1 MKPDDITLPVS
12 SRGSSRNRCGQPTTR
27 LSADPIFR
35 RWAGSLL
42 VIAPLVG
49 CSAPTPPAAPDLGFV
64 TGRFSLAAQTGS
76 EHLDAITWRGFGDP
90 ALEAL
95 INQARSANLDVRIA
109 QERVRQARAGSIAAA
124 SRLMPTVSVT
134 GSLSDQRTGLPAQI
148 KQRTPDVRAT
158 RGGIE
163 MGWELDVFGA
173 ARAAADAAEL
183 DALAADAGVETAQW
197 LATTEVAR
205 QYLIWQGARLR
216 LRQLQTLLQTQQET
230 ERLTRNR
237 EADGLA
243 SRFDVTRAAGEVQT
257 LAGQLPALRTLVSV
271 TEAQIKVLLGLSPEV
286 RLSALNPE
294 TQPDL
299 PQAPQ
304 FNPGQPIELLTR
316 RPDLR
321 VAERQLLAESAR
333 LRESQADQWPRV
345 VFGAALG
352 QQDLRLNGLDLSPSR
367 FSNVAI
373 AFSLPLFN
381 AGRLRAA
388 VERQSARERS
398 AMLQY
403 ERAVL
408 VALHD
413 VENSLVA
420 LDQERERGL
429 QLAAAVDSRREGLK
443 HARSLHR
450 EGQIDLLQVL
460 EAQRSLIAAELA
472 ATDSRTSRALGAVQ
486 LIRALG
492 GGWYTTPPAISA
504 ATASSTLFP
513 AFKP

>member
-1 MKPDDITLPVS
+1 MKPDEITLTAC
-12 SRGSSRNRCGQPTTR
+12 SRGSSRSWGSHPKTR
-27 LSADPIFR
+27 LSANPILR
-35 RWAGSLL
+35 RGAGSLL
-42 VIAPLVG
+42 VIALIG

-64 TGRFSLAAQTGS
+64 TGRFSQSAQTGS
-76 EHLDAITWRGFGDP
+76 DHLDAITWRGFGDP

-95 INQARSANLDVRIA
+95 IDQARSANLDVRIA

-134 GSLSDQRTGLPAQI
+134 GSLSDQRTGLPTQI

-163 MGWELDVFGA
+163 MGWELDLFGA
-173 ARAAADAAEL
+173 ARAASDAAEL

-205 QYLIWQGARLR
+205 QYLIWQGARVR
-216 LRQLQTLLQTQQET
+216 LKQFQILLHTQQET
-230 ERLTRNR
+230 ERLTRDR
-237 EADGLA
+237 EAGGLA
-243 SRFDVTRAAGEVQT
+243 SRFDVTRAAAEVQN

-271 TEAQIKVLLGLSPEV
+271 TEAQIKVLLGLNPEV
-286 RLSALNPE
+286 RLLALNAE
-294 TQPDL
+294 TPPDL
-299 PQAPQ
+299 PHAPQ

-333 LRESQADQWPRV
+333 LRESRADQWPRF

-381 AGRLRAA
+381 AGRLRAD

-403 ERAVL
+403 QRAVL

-420 LDQERERGL
+420 LDQERERGV

-460 EAQRSLIAAELA
+460 EAQRSLIAAELV

-486 LIRALG
+486 LVRALG

-504 ATASSTLFP
+504 TTASSTLFP